1 MKNDWQIKKLG
12 EVKNSF
18 LLPKLMKGEVRI

>member
-1 MKNDWQIKKLG
+1 L

-18 LLPKLMKGEVRI
+18 LLNKPLLIEIFD